1 MKKDIKFSVLHIEE
15 DIWTS
20 LFRDTFTFL
29 MLALCVW
36 ISKESTVWTVIS
48 VAMFVTGVA
57 CQRYWQSLFS
67 GLGTEAK
74 YFKTKADLQEWVDG
88 L

>member
-15 DIWTS
+15 DIWQS

-48 VAMFVTGVA
+48 VAIFVTFGA
-57 CQRYWQSLFS
+57 CQIFRVLD
-67 GLGTEAK
+67 TNTK
-74 YFKTKADLQEWVDG
+74 HFKTKADLQEWVDG